1 METALSFPFDERGIE
16 KIYLDSREDGRG
28 GLFVPIIGAHKDGHD
43 FIEMAVERGAAAVL
57 SSRDVTELKKKYP
70 EVRFW
75 QVPDTRAALQEIG
88 RYERERFRGKV
99 IGVTGSSGKTTM
111 RSMLALALSSE
122 RRVFQTA
129 GNANSQ
135 LGVPITLFQLA
146 RSGAE
151 IAALELGMSEPGEMT
166 RIASIARVDLAL
178 ITNIGTAHIE
188 NLKTKENILLEKLHI
203 LDGAADGAALYLNG
217 EDPLLA
223 SLTEERIHDLGISA
237 GRRVEL
243 HFYRAKEEIPLSAA
257 GHHMQQNAAAA
268 LAVSLDLGLQ
278 REGVL
283 RALRGFSGLKGRG
296 EKLLSRSGI
305 GILDDSYNASPDAL
319 KASLLVLSKEEG
331 RRKIALLS
339 DMLELGERSEELHED
354 CGAFLSSLPIDR
366 VLLYGEKSLG
376 ILRGIRREEKRRR
389 DGRQISVSHFSNAEE
404 LYRELLR
411 EAAPGDLVLFKGSH
425 SMGLSRLVERFREE

>member
-188 NLKTKENILLEKLHI
+188 NLKTKENILFEKLHI

-223 SLTEERIHDLGISA
+223 SLTEERIHDLGISL
-237 GRRVEL
+237 GKRVEL

-283 RALRGFSGLKGRG
+283 QALRGFSGLKGRG

-331 RRKIALLS
+331 GRKIALLS
-339 DMLELGERSEELHED
+339 DMLELGERSEELYED

-376 ILRGIRREEKRRR
+376 ILRGIRREEKRRG
-389 DGRQISVSHFSNAEE
+389 DGRQIPVSHFSNAEE

>member
-223 SLTEERIHDLGISA
+223 SLTEERIHDLGISL
-237 GRRVEL
+237 GKRVEL

-283 RALRGFSGLKGRG
+283 QALRGFSGLKGRG

-331 RRKIALLS
+331 GRKIALLS
-339 DMLELGERSEELHED
+339 DMLELGERSEELYED

-376 ILRGIRREEKRRR
+376 ILRGIRREEKRRG
-389 DGRQISVSHFSNAEE
+389 DGRQIPVSHFSNAEE